1 MEDWPEATPVF
12 LILPW
17 EVYVM
22 SFFIGVDVSKEK
34 FDVCCIGEHGE
45 KTFSLTCS
53 MDREGFEK
61 LVLKLPMDKSSFLLG
76 MESTAS
82 YHLPLFSYLTAQ
94 GYPVVIINPLLIANF
109 AKRSLRKTKTDKK
122 DAYTIAQFLMREKEA
137 FAPQTT
143 DHLAAEL
150 RDLAR
155 RREKLVDYVTS
166 LKGDM
171 KRILSVIF
179 PELEH
184 ITGVFTKA
192 TLRLLVEYP
201 SAHAIREAGYDEVA
215 DLFVNRSRGTRPRAT
230 VKTLMTA
237 AASSVGVVSP
247 AKELTLKQEASLLIH
262 IQEQMKETTEVLMD
276 LLNQRM
282 KHDMEL
288 LCSIK
293 GIGENTAMNFLI
305 EMGGEIE
312 MYENDKKLIAA
323 SGLDPST
330 YKSGK
335 YEGKSRISKRG
346 NRHLR
351 RVIWLMATKVIIN
364 NTLFRGYFYKRRN
377 EGLPYKMAVLATAH
391 KLIRIMFVMLSR
403 KTYFVEGGIKYS

>member
-1 MEDWPEATPVF
+1 
-12 LILPW
+12 
-17 EVYVM
+17 M

-34 FDVCCIGEHGE
+34 FDACCISE
-45 KTFSLTCS
+45 KEEKVFSLTCS

-61 LVLKLPMDKSSFLLG
+61 LVLRLPTDKSSFLLG

-94 GYPVVIINPLLIANF
+94 GYGVVIINPLLINNF

-122 DAYTIAQFLMREKEA
+122 DAFTIAQFLLREKEA
-137 FAPQTT
+137 FAPQAT
-143 DHLAAEL
+143 DHLATEL

-155 RREKLVDYVTS
+155 RREKLTDHVTS

-184 ITGVFTKA
+184 ITGAFTKC
-192 TLRLLVEYP
+192 TLRLLMEYP
-201 SAHAIREAGYDEVA
+201 SAHALRKADHAAVA
-215 DLFVNRSRGTRPRAT
+215 DIFITKSRGTRPR
-230 VKTLMTA
+230 VSIKTLMEA

-262 IQEQMKETTEVLMD
+262 VQEQMKETTEVIMN

-282 KHDMEL
+282 KHDMEI

-293 GIGENTAMNFLI
+293 GIGENTALNFLI

-351 RVIWLMATKVIIN
+351 RVIWLMATRVIIN
-364 NTLFRGYFYKRRN
+364 NTIFRFYFYKRRS

>member
-1 MEDWPEATPVF
+1 
-12 LILPW
+12 
-17 EVYVM
+17 
-22 SFFIGVDVSKEK
+22 
-34 FDVCCIGEHGE
+34 
-45 KTFSLTCS
+45 
-53 MDREGFEK
+53 
-61 LVLKLPMDKSSFLLG
+61 

-94 GYPVVIINPLLIANF
+94 GHRVAIINPLLIANF
-109 AKRSLRKTKTDKK
+109 AKLSFRKTKTDKK
-122 DAYTIAQFLMREKEA
+122 DAFTIAQFLLLQKEA
-137 FAPQTT
+137 
-143 DHLAAEL
+143 LANNTGSPRLAEL
-150 RDLAR
+150 KDLSR
-155 RREKLVDYVTS
+155 RRERLVDQMTS
-166 LKGDM
+166 LKNDM

-184 ITGVFTKA
+184 ITGVFTKC

-201 SAHAIREAGYDEVA
+201 SAHAIREAGNDVVA
-215 DLFVNRSRGTRPRAT
+215 NIFITRSRGSKPRAGI
-230 VKTLMTA
+230 KTLMTA

-247 AKELTLKQEASLLIH
+247 AKELTLKQEASLLLH
-262 IQEQMKETTEVLMD
+262 IAEQAEETMKLIRSLCDEKMKKDMEVLI
-276 LLNQRM
+276 
-282 KHDMEL
+282 
-288 LCSIK
+288 SVK
-293 GIGENTAMNFLI
+293 GIGEKTALNFLV
-305 EMGGEIE
+305 EMGGEVE

-351 RVIWLMATKVIIN
+351 RVIWLMSTKVIIN
-364 NTLFRGYFYKRRN
+364 NSLFRGYFYKRRN

>member
-1 MEDWPEATPVF
+1 
-12 LILPW
+12 
-17 EVYVM
+17 M

-34 FDVCCIGEHGE
+34 FDACCISE
-45 KTFSLTCS
+45 KEEKVFSLTCS

-61 LVLKLPMDKSSFLLG
+61 LVLKLPTDKSSFLLG

-94 GYPVVIINPLLIANF
+94 GYGVVIINPLLINNF

-122 DAYTIAQFLMREKEA
+122 DAFTIAQFLLREKEV

-143 DHLAAEL
+143 DHRATEL

-155 RREKLVDYVTS
+155 RREKLTDHVTS

-184 ITGVFTKA
+184 ITGAFTKC
-192 TLRLLVEYP
+192 TLRLLMEYP
-201 SAHAIREAGYDEVA
+201 SAHALRKADHAAVA
-215 DLFVNRSRGTRPRAT
+215 DIFITKSRGTRPR
-230 VKTLMTA
+230 VSIKTLMEA

-262 IQEQMKETTEVLMD
+262 VQEQMKETTEVIMN

-282 KHDMEL
+282 KHDMEI

-293 GIGENTAMNFLI
+293 GIGENTALNFLI

-351 RVIWLMATKVIIN
+351 RVIWLMATRAIIN
-364 NTLFRGYFYKRRN
+364 NTIFRFYFYKRRS

>member
-1 MEDWPEATPVF
+1 
-12 LILPW
+12 
-17 EVYVM
+17 M

-34 FDVCCIGEHGE
+34 FDACCISE
-45 KTFSLTCS
+45 KEEKVFSLTCS

-94 GYPVVIINPLLIANF
+94 GYGVVIINPLLINNF

-122 DAYTIAQFLMREKEA
+122 DAFTIAQFLLREKEV
-137 FAPQTT
+137 FAPQAT
-143 DHLAAEL
+143 DHLATEL

-155 RREKLVDYVTS
+155 RREKLTDHVTS

-184 ITGVFTKA
+184 ITGAFTKC
-192 TLRLLVEYP
+192 TLRLLMEYP
-201 SAHAIREAGYDEVA
+201 SAHALRKADHAAVA
-215 DLFVNRSRGTRPRAT
+215 DIFITKSRGTRPR
-230 VKTLMTA
+230 VSIKTLMEA

-262 IQEQMKETTEVLMD
+262 VQEQMKETTEVIMN

-282 KHDMEL
+282 KHDMEI

-293 GIGENTAMNFLI
+293 GIGENTALNFLI

-351 RVIWLMATKVIIN
+351 RVIWLMATRVIIN
-364 NTLFRGYFYKRRN
+364 NTIFRFYFYKRRS